1 MFFNLD
7 FCSYLPEE
15 QLLFSVKY
23 LAIESNRQKHFLIAK
38 RAAKTVKTMLFEF
51 LDDVITLRRSLD
63 IYKYRWANGD
73 CKPLLPLLLLELI
86 LNVLLFKNILYHE
99 NVVAKLC

>member
-7 FCSYLPEE
+7 FCSYLLEE

-38 RAAKTVKTMLFEF
+38 RAAKTVRTMLFEF

-63 IYKYRWANGD
+63 IYKYRYGPTEIASRYDPCCAWN
-73 CKPLLPLLLLELI
+73 
-86 LNVLLFKNILYHE
+86 
-99 NVVAKLC
+99 

>member
-63 IYKYRWANGD
+63 IQVQMGQQRLQAAITLAALGIN
-73 CKPLLPLLLLELI
+73 
-86 LNVLLFKNILYHE
+86 FKCSII
-99 NVVAKLC
+99 